1 MKIKLIYILVAGVFI
16 STLGACTKDFDTI
29 NTNPNSP
36 TEAPLSTVLAFATQ
50 DYAGQFFN
58 TWGDMNEPSTY
69 SGHIAKHAYIDEARY
84 AFRPNVVENL
94 WTYSSRQLKNLEI
107 VIERAKEEDA
117 VNMQAAALTMQSM
130 IWMVA
135 TDRWRDLPFKDALKG
150 DAGVISPVYTKQE
163 EIYPVLLDRLKE
175 AATLFNENNGDPLED
190 GDLIFKNDFLKWKK
204 FANSL
209 RLRAAIRVSDID
221 PVLAKKHIEEITG
234 DATTYPVMESNSDNA
249 FVWWPGSAPY
259 QEPWQA
265 DAGSRDDYSM
275 ADYLIST
282 LKNLDDPR
290 LQVYAKKNS
299 ADEYNGAPV
308 GPKDSDISGN
318 KSVYS
323 RIGDRFR
330 NDASGFSPFMRSSE
344 VQFILAE
351 AAKKNISVGVTAKD
365 AYEKGVRL
373 SLEENDVDQVD
384 ITIYLTTTGAFD
396 NTLKTI
402 ALQKW
407 ISLFKNGQEAWAESR
422 RSDVLEMN
430 AASGS
435 AYVGHNRPPFRYP
448 YPTSETQLNGTNSA
462 QFVGEIKDNF
472 WGKKMW
478 WDTRAGV
485 E

>member
-175 AATLFNENNGDPLED
+175 ART
-190 GDLIFKNDFLKWKK
+190 NDEFFEQMK
-204 FANSL
+204 
-209 RLRAAIRVSDID
+209 R
-221 PVLAKKHIEEITG
+221 
-234 DATTYPVMESNSDNA
+234 
-249 FVWWPGSAPY
+249 
-259 QEPWQA
+259 
-265 DAGSRDDYSM
+265 
-275 ADYLIST
+275 
-282 LKNLDDPR
+282 
-290 LQVYAKKNS
+290 
-299 ADEYNGAPV
+299 
-308 GPKDSDISGN
+308 
-318 KSVYS
+318 KSQ
-323 RIGDRFR
+323 
-330 NDASGFSPFMRSSE
+330 N
-344 VQFILAE
+344 
-351 AAKKNISVGVTAKD
+351 
-365 AYEKGVRL
+365 
-373 SLEENDVDQVD
+373 
-384 ITIYLTTTGAFD
+384 
-396 NTLKTI
+396 
-402 ALQKW
+402 
-407 ISLFKNGQEAWAESR
+407 
-422 RSDVLEMN
+422 
-430 AASGS
+430 
-435 AYVGHNRPPFRYP
+435 
-448 YPTSETQLNGTNSA
+448 
-462 QFVGEIKDNF
+462 
-472 WGKKMW
+472 
-478 WDTRAGV
+478 
-485 E
+485 